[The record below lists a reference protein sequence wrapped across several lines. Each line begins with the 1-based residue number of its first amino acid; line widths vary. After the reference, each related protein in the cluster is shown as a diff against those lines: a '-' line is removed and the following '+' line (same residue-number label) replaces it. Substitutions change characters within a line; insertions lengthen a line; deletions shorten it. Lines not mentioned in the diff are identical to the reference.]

1 MIENKRILIVDDD
14 PGIRDSYEGIL
25 SPSHANKV
33 LSKGASLFDEPVEDT
48 GPVSQN
54 RYDLIITCSGE
65 EGIEAVEKSIE
76 QKAPFA
82 AAFIDMKMPGIDGAE
97 TTKGIWSIDP
107 DIKIVIVTAFSEY
120 TPDDIVRVTGRDDI
134 FYLRKPF
141 NPEEIRQFARALTNQ
156 WKLEREREL
165 LSGQLERANAELED
179 MNKNLKEKV
188 ETQTTL
194 IVQSEK
200 MASVGILAAGVAHEI
215 NNPISFVNTNLSTV
229 EKYSSRIIDLLKFY
243 EQMEHYLLEGES
255 GKIPLLLEEIRSFK
269 EKQDMDFILKDMVAM
284 ANESLEGI
292 HRVQKI
298 VDDLKT
304 FSRIDEAELKHI
316 DLNELIDATLNI
328 IWNELKYKAEVI
340 KDYGDLPEVKC
351 FAQKI
356 SQVLMN
362 LLMNAAQS
370 IEKRGTINIATRY
383 IKDGRRAGDE
393 QVEIKISDTGGG
405 IPKNNLRKIFDPFF
419 TSKPVGQGTGLGL
432 SVTYDIVNAH
442 GGMIVAESEEGAGT
456 TFIVTLPLE
465 AKL

>member
-1 MIENKRILIVDDD
+1 MIETNRILIVDDD

-25 SPSHANKV
+25 SPSHTNDV
-33 LSKGASLFDEPVEDT
+33 LSKGASLFE
-48 GPVSQN
+48 GPKESAESASQN
-54 RYDLIITCSGE
+54 QYSLILTDRGA
-65 EGIEAVEKSIE
+65 EGIQEVEKAIE
-76 QKAPFA
+76 GKQPFA
-82 AAFIDMKMPGIDGAE
+82 VAFIDMNMPGIDGAE
-97 TTKGIWSIDP
+97 TAKGIWAIDP

-120 TPDDIVRVTGRDDI
+120 TPDDIVRVTGRNDI

-165 LSGQLERANAELED
+165 LSGQLERANAKLED

-188 ETQTTL
+188 EMQTTL

-200 MASVGILAAGVAHEI
+200 MASIGILAAGVAHEI
-215 NNPISFVNTNLSTV
+215 NNPISFVNINLSIV

-243 EQMEHYLLEGES
+243 EEMERSLLEGES
-255 GKIPLLLEEIRSFK
+255 EKIPLLLEEIRSFR

-298 VDDLKT
+298 VEDLKT

-383 IKDGRRAGDE
+383 VKDGRRAKDE
-393 QVEIKISDTGGG
+393 QVEIRISDTGSG
-405 IPKNNLRKIFDPFF
+405 IPQNKLTKIFDPFF
-419 TSKPVGQGTGLGL
+419 TTKPVGQGTGLGL
-432 SVTYDIVNAH
+432 SVTYDIVKAH
-442 GGMIVAESEEGAGT
+442 GGVIVVESEEGAGT